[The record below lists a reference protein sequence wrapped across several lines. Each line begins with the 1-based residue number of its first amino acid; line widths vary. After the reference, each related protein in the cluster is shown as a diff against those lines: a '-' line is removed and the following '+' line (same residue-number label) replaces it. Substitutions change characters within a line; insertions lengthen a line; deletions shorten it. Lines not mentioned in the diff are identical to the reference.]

1 MNDWQKEYKLVQHTP
16 LIHFQHSEPHA
27 CLRATEVKPK
37 LDRFLIEQLEKDDRF
52 GDGRWKKWFVG
63 DGSQQSFDYMMR
75 ITPNS
80 EQVDRTQSIERAI
93 AKIENQDYK
102 RFHGIH
108 KNYFGNMASEKKRE
122 EKKKAIRE
130 TFKESLFYK
139 DGLTLTIRCF
149 IPELLTFID
158 EHIRGFF
165 MMHNFGTRQ
174 RKGFGSFT
182 VDISTEPNAPEDC
195 DLVGKYCQNAYYC
208 ELDGNVSANALL
220 NAVWVIS
227 GFLKSGFNL
236 NNNKKNKKENAA
248 SNIREKDY
256 VRGFVFR
263 YFQRGKNP
271 LANDKAFV
279 KQKVLL
285 NVYDEATPGEHR
297 RFYGNNVRY
306 RYVRGLLGTNENS
319 RFCRD
324 PRGETREDLTVHN
337 IYIHSAEGVER
348 FPSPLLFKPIGK
360 SVFILPQKMP
370 DEIFGSEF
378 YILEKNQEDEYDRK
392 ATSEQK
398 LNYLQTECK
407 SGMIKTP
414 TAEELAPGAKSGDE
428 ALKRFL
434 DAFAKDFN
442 DKTSD
447 KGGGYGIVDLIN
459 PDVDLAKK
467 LKLRPVLRT

>member
-1 MNDWQKEYKLVQHTP
+1 MYDWQKEYKLVQHTP

-37 LDRFLIEQLEKDDRF
+37 LDRFLIEQLEKDYRF
-52 GDGRWKKWFVG
+52 GDGRWKRWFVG

-80 EQVDRTQSIERAI
+80 ERVDRTQSIENGIERAI
-93 AKIENQDYK
+93 ARAEHRPPNASL
-102 RFHGIH
+102 HEIH
-108 KNYFGNMASEKKRE
+108 KNYFGNMASGNNIQDTVQ
-122 EKKKAIRE
+122 AIQE

-182 VDISTEPNAPEDC
+182 VDISTKSNEPKGF
-195 DLVGKYCQNAYYC
+195 DLVGKYCPNAYYC
-208 ELDGNVSANALL
+208 KLGNDVNADALL
-220 NAVWVIS
+220 DAVWVIS
-227 GFLKSGFNL
+227 AFLRSGFNRGEG
-236 NNNKKNKKENAA
+236 N
-248 SNIREKDY
+248 Y

-263 YFQRGKNP
+263 YFQREKNP
-271 LANDKAFV
+271 LSNDKAFV
-279 KQKVLL
+279 KQQVLH
-285 NVYDEATPGEHR
+285 NVYNEATRGEHLHP
-297 RFYGNNVRY
+297 YGNNVRY

-319 RFCRD
+319 RFCRAPNAHTPVYD
-324 PRGETREDLTVHN
+324 
-337 IYIHSAEGVER
+337 IYTHSAEGIER

-360 SVFILPQKMP
+360 FVFILPQKMP

-378 YILEKNQEDEYDRK
+378 YILEKNQEDEYDSK
-392 ATSEQK
+392 ATSDQK
-398 LNYLQTECK
+398 LNYLKQECK
-407 SGMIKTP
+407 NRMIKTP
-414 TAEELAPGAKSGDE
+414 TAEELAPGANSGDE

-467 LKLRPVLRT
+467 LRLRPVLRT

>member
-1 MNDWQKEYKLVQHTP
+1 MYDWQKEYKLVQHTP

-80 EQVDRTQSIERAI
+80 ERVDRTQSIENGIERAI
-93 AKIENQDYK
+93 ARAEHRPPNASL
-102 RFHGIH
+102 HEIH
-108 KNYFGNMASEKKRE
+108 KNYFGNMASGNNIQDTVQ
-122 EKKKAIRE
+122 AIQE
-130 TFKESLFYK
+130 TFKESLLYK

-182 VDISTEPNAPEDC
+182 VDISTKPNEPKGF
-195 DLVGKYCQNAYYC
+195 DLVGKYCPNAYYC
-208 ELDGNVSANALL
+208 KLDDNVNADALL

-227 GFLKSGFNL
+227 AFLRSGFNRGEG
-236 NNNKKNKKENAA
+236 N
-248 SNIREKDY
+248 Y

-263 YFQRGKNP
+263 YFQREKNP

-279 KQKVLL
+279 KQQVLH
-285 NVYDEATPGEHR
+285 NVYNEATRGEHLHP
-297 RFYGNNVRY
+297 YGNNVRY

-319 RFCRD
+319 RFCRA
-324 PRGETREDLTVHN
+324 PRGETREDRTVHN

-360 SVFILPQKMP
+360 FVFILPQKMP

-378 YILEKNQEDEYDRK
+378 YILKKNQEEEYDSK
-392 ATSEQK
+392 ATSDQK
-398 LNYLQTECK
+398 LNYLKQECK
-407 SGMIKTP
+407 GGMIKTP
-414 TAEELAPGAKSGDE
+414 TAEEIAPGAKSGDE
-428 ALKRFL
+428 ALKMFL

>member
-1 MNDWQKEYKLVQHTP
+1 MYDWQKEYKLVQHTP

-52 GDGRWKKWFVG
+52 GDDRWKKWFVG

-93 AKIENQDYK
+93 ARAEHRPPNANL
-102 RFHGIH
+102 HEIH
-108 KNYFGNMASEKKRE
+108 KNYFGNMASGNNIQDT
-122 EKKKAIRE
+122 IRE

-149 IPELLTFID
+149 IPELLTLID

-182 VDISTEPNAPEDC
+182 VDISTKPNEPKGF
-195 DLVGKYCQNAYYC
+195 DLVGKYCPNAYYC
-208 ELDGNVSANALL
+208 KLDNDVNADALL
-220 NAVWVIS
+220 DAVWVIS
-227 GFLKSGFNL
+227 AFLRSGFNRGEG
-236 NNNKKNKKENAA
+236 N
-248 SNIREKDY
+248 Y

-263 YFQRGKNP
+263 YFQREKNP

-279 KQKVLL
+279 KQQVLH
-285 NVYDEATPGEHR
+285 NVYNEATRGEHLHP
-297 RFYGNNVRY
+297 YGNNVRY

-324 PRGETREDLTVHN
+324 PNAHTPVYD
-337 IYIHSAEGVER
+337 IYTHSAEGIER

-360 SVFILPQKMP
+360 FVFILPQKMP
-370 DEIFGSEF
+370 DKIFGSEF
-378 YILEKNQEDEYDRK
+378 YILKKKQEEEYDSK
-392 ATSEQK
+392 ATSDQK
-398 LNYLQTECK
+398 LNYLKQECK
-407 SGMIKTP
+407 NRMIKTP
-414 TAEELAPGAKSGDE
+414 TAEELAPGANSGDE
-428 ALKRFL
+428 ALKMFL
-434 DAFAKDFN
+434 DAFTKDFN

-447 KGGGYGIVDLIN
+447 KGGGYGIDDLTSR
-459 PDVDLAKK
+459 DVFPAKY
-467 LKLRPVLRT
+467 LRLRPVLRT

>member
-80 EQVDRTQSIERAI
+80 EQVERTQSIERAI
-93 AKIENQDYK
+93 ARAEHRPPNANL
-102 RFHGIH
+102 HEIH
-108 KNYFGNMASEKKRE
+108 KNYFGNMASGNNIQDTVH
-122 EKKKAIRE
+122 AIQE

-182 VDISTEPNAPEDC
+182 VDISTKPNEPKGF
-195 DLVGKYCQNAYYC
+195 DLVGKYCPNAYYC
-208 ELDGNVSANALL
+208 KLDGNVNADALL
-220 NAVWVIS
+220 DAVWVIS
-227 GFLKSGFNL
+227 AFLRSGFNRGEG
-236 NNNKKNKKENAA
+236 N
-248 SNIREKDY
+248 Y

-263 YFQRGKNP
+263 YFQREKNP

-279 KQKVLL
+279 KQNVLR
-285 NVYDEATPGEHR
+285 NVYNEATRGEHLHP
-297 RFYGNNVRY
+297 YGNNVRY

-319 RFCRD
+319 RFCRA
-324 PRGETREDLTVHN
+324 PRGETREDRTVHN

-360 SVFILPQKMP
+360 FVFILPQKMP

-378 YILEKNQEDEYDRK
+378 YILEKKQEEEYDRK
-392 ATSEQK
+392 ATSDQK
-398 LNYLQTECK
+398 LNYLKQECK
-407 SGMIKTP
+407 NRMIKTP
-414 TAEELAPGAKSGDE
+414 TAEELAPGAKSDDE

-447 KGGGYGIVDLIN
+447 KGGGYGIDDLTSR
-459 PDVDLAKK
+459 DVFPAKY
-467 LKLRPVLRT
+467 LRLRPVLRT

>member
-80 EQVDRTQSIERAI
+80 ERVDRTQSIERAI
-93 AKIENQDYK
+93 ARVEHRPPNAS
-102 RFHGIH
+102 FHEIH
-108 KNYFGNMASEKKRE
+108 KNYFGNMASGNNIQDT
-122 EKKKAIRE
+122 IRK

-149 IPELLTFID
+149 IPELLTLID

-182 VDISTEPNAPEDC
+182 VDISTKPNEPKGF
-195 DLVGKYCQNAYYC
+195 DLVGKYCPNAYYC
-208 ELDGNVSANALL
+208 KLDGNVNADTLL
-220 NAVWVIS
+220 DAVWVIS
-227 GFLKSGFNL
+227 AFLRSGFNRGEG
-236 NNNKKNKKENAA
+236 N
-248 SNIREKDY
+248 Y

-263 YFQRGKNP
+263 YFQREKNP

-279 KQKVLL
+279 KQNVLL
-285 NVYDEATPGEHR
+285 NVYNEATRGEHIHP
-297 RFYGNNVRY
+297 YGNNVRY

-319 RFCRD
+319 RFCRAPNAHTPVYD
-324 PRGETREDLTVHN
+324 
-337 IYIHSAEGVER
+337 IYTHSAEGIER

-360 SVFILPQKMP
+360 FVFILPQKMP
-370 DEIFGSEF
+370 DKIFGSEF
-378 YILEKNQEDEYDRK
+378 YILKKKQEEEYDSK
-392 ATSEQK
+392 ATSDQK

-407 SGMIKTP
+407 NGMIKTP

-447 KGGGYGIVDLIN
+447 KGGGYGIDDLTSR
-459 PDVDLAKK
+459 DVLPAKY
-467 LKLRPVLRT
+467 LRLRPVLRT

>member
-1 MNDWQKEYKLVQHTP
+1 MYDWQKEYKLVQHTP

-75 ITPNS
+75 ITPSS

-93 AKIENQDYK
+93 ARAEHRPPNASL
-102 RFHGIH
+102 HEIH
-108 KNYFGNMASEKKRE
+108 KNYFGNMASGNNIQDT
-122 EKKKAIRE
+122 IRE

-182 VDISTEPNAPEDC
+182 VDISTKPNEPKGF
-195 DLVGKYCQNAYYC
+195 DLVGKYCPNAYYC
-208 ELDGNVSANALL
+208 KLDNDVNADALL
-220 NAVWVIS
+220 DAVWVIS
-227 GFLKSGFNL
+227 AFLRSGFNRGEG
-236 NNNKKNKKENAA
+236 N
-248 SNIREKDY
+248 Y

-263 YFQRGKNP
+263 YFQREKNP

-279 KQKVLL
+279 KQQVLR
-285 NVYDEATPGEHR
+285 NVYNEATRGEHLHP
-297 RFYGNNVRY
+297 YGNNVRY

-319 RFCRD
+319 RFCRAPNAHTPVYD
-324 PRGETREDLTVHN
+324 
-337 IYIHSAEGVER
+337 IYTHSAEGIER

-360 SVFILPQKMP
+360 FVFILPQKMP

-378 YILEKNQEDEYDRK
+378 YILEKNQEEKYDSK

-414 TAEELAPGAKSGDE
+414 TAEELAPGANSGDE
-428 ALKRFL
+428 ALKMFL

-447 KGGGYGIVDLIN
+447 KGGGYGIVDLTSR
-459 PDVDLAKK
+459 DVFPAKY
-467 LKLRPVLRT
+467 LWLRPVLRT

>member
-80 EQVDRTQSIERAI
+80 EQVERTHSIERAI
-93 AKIENQDYK
+93 ARAEHRPPNANL
-102 RFHGIH
+102 HEIH
-108 KNYFGNMASEKKRE
+108 KNYFGNMASGNSIQDT
-122 EKKKAIRE
+122 IRE

-182 VDISTEPNAPEDC
+182 VDISTEPNAPKGF
-195 DLVGKYCQNAYYC
+195 DLVGKYCPNAYYC
-208 ELDGNVSANALL
+208 KLDGNVNADALL
-220 NAVWVIS
+220 DAVWVIS
-227 GFLKSGFNL
+227 AFLRSGFNRGEG
-236 NNNKKNKKENAA
+236 N
-248 SNIREKDY
+248 Y

-263 YFQRGKNP
+263 YFQREKNP

-279 KQKVLL
+279 KQNVLH
-285 NVYDEATPGEHR
+285 NVYNEATRGEHLHP
-297 RFYGNNVRY
+297 YGNNVRY

-319 RFCRD
+319 RFCRA
-324 PRGETREDLTVHN
+324 PRGETREDRTVHN

-360 SVFILPQKMP
+360 FVFILPQKMP

-378 YILEKNQEDEYDRK
+378 YILEKNQEEKYDSK

-398 LNYLQTECK
+398 LNYLQTECE
-407 SGMIKTP
+407 SSMIKTP

-442 DKTSD
+442 DKSSD
-447 KGGGYGIVDLIN
+447 KGGGYGIVDLN
-459 PDVDLAKK
+459 SRDVFPAKY
-467 LKLRPVLRT
+467 LRLRPVLRT

>member
-93 AKIENQDYK
+93 ARAEHRPPNASL
-102 RFHGIH
+102 HEIH
-108 KNYFGNMASEKKRE
+108 KNYFGNMASGNNIQDT
-122 EKKKAIRE
+122 IRE

-182 VDISTEPNAPEDC
+182 VDISTKPNEPKGF
-195 DLVGKYCQNAYYC
+195 DLVGKYCPNAYYC
-208 ELDGNVSANALL
+208 KLDNDVNADALL
-220 NAVWVIS
+220 DAVWVIS
-227 GFLKSGFNL
+227 AFLRSGFNRGEG
-236 NNNKKNKKENAA
+236 N
-248 SNIREKDY
+248 Y

-263 YFQRGKNP
+263 YFQREKNP

-279 KQKVLL
+279 KQQVLR
-285 NVYDEATPGEHR
+285 NVYDEATRGEHLHP
-297 RFYGNNVRY
+297 YGNNVRY

-324 PRGETREDLTVHN
+324 PRGETREDRTVHN

-360 SVFILPQKMP
+360 FVFILTQKMP

-378 YILEKNQEDEYDRK
+378 YILEKNQEEEYDSK
-392 ATSEQK
+392 ATSDQK

-407 SGMIKTP
+407 SSMIKTP

-447 KGGGYGIVDLIN
+447 KGGGYGIDDLTSR
-459 PDVDLAKK
+459 DVFPAKYFR
-467 LKLRPVLRT
+467 LCPVLRT

>member
-80 EQVDRTQSIERAI
+80 EQVERTQSIERAI
-93 AKIENQDYK
+93 ARAEHRPPNTNL
-102 RFHGIH
+102 HEIH
-108 KNYFGNMASEKKRE
+108 KNYFGNMVSGNNIQAT
-122 EKKKAIRE
+122 IRE

-149 IPELLTFID
+149 IPELLTLID

-182 VDISTEPNAPEDC
+182 VDINTQPNAPKGF
-195 DLVGKYCQNAYYC
+195 DLVGKYCPNAYYC
-208 ELDGNVSANALL
+208 KLDGNVNADALL
-220 NAVWVIS
+220 DAVWVLS
-227 GFLKSGFNL
+227 AFLRSGFNRGEG
-236 NNNKKNKKENAA
+236 N
-248 SNIREKDY
+248 Y

-263 YFQRGKNP
+263 YFQREKNP

-279 KQKVLL
+279 KQQVLR
-285 NVYDEATPGEHR
+285 NVYNEATRGEHLHP
-297 RFYGNNVRY
+297 YGNNVRY

-319 RFCRD
+319 RFCRAPNAHTPVYD
-324 PRGETREDLTVHN
+324 
-337 IYIHSAEGVER
+337 IYTHSAEGIER

-360 SVFILPQKMP
+360 FVFILPQKMP
-370 DEIFGSEF
+370 DKIFGSEF
-378 YILEKNQEDEYDRK
+378 YILKKKQEEEYDSK
-392 ATSEQK
+392 ATSDQK

-407 SGMIKTP
+407 NRMIKTP
-414 TAEELAPGAKSGDE
+414 TAEELAPGANSGDE
-428 ALKRFL
+428 ALKMFL

-447 KGGGYGIVDLIN
+447 KGGGYGIVDLTSR
-459 PDVDLAKK
+459 DVLPAKY
-467 LKLRPVLRT
+467 LRLRPVLRT

>member
-80 EQVDRTQSIERAI
+80 EQVERTHSIERAI
-93 AKIENQDYK
+93 AKAEHRPPNANL
-102 RFHGIH
+102 HEIH
-108 KNYFGNMASEKKRE
+108 KNYFGNMASGNNIQDT
-122 EKKKAIRE
+122 IRE

-149 IPELLTFID
+149 IPELLTLID

-182 VDISTEPNAPEDC
+182 VDISTEPNAPKGF
-195 DLVGKYCQNAYYC
+195 DLVGKYCPNAYYC
-208 ELDGNVSANALL
+208 KLNDNVSADALL
-220 NAVWVIS
+220 DAVWVLS
-227 GFLKSGFNL
+227 AFLRSGFNRGEG
-236 NNNKKNKKENAA
+236 N
-248 SNIREKDY
+248 Y

-263 YFQRGKNP
+263 YFQRVKNP

-279 KQKVLL
+279 KQNVLH
-285 NVYDEATPGEHR
+285 NVYNEATRGEHLHP
-297 RFYGNNVRY
+297 YGNNVRY

-319 RFCRD
+319 RFCRA
-324 PRGETREDLTVHN
+324 PRGETREDRTVHN

-360 SVFILPQKMP
+360 FVFILPQKMP

-378 YILEKNQEDEYDRK
+378 YILEKNQEEEYDSK

-398 LNYLQTECK
+398 LNYLKQECK
-407 SGMIKTP
+407 GGMIKTP

-447 KGGGYGIVDLIN
+447 KGGGYGIDDLTSR
-459 PDVDLAKK
+459 DVFPAKY
-467 LKLRPVLRT
+467 LRLRPVLRT

>member
-1 MNDWQKEYKLVQHTP
+1 MYDWQKEYKLVQHTP

-80 EQVDRTQSIERAI
+80 EQVERTHSIERAI
-93 AKIENQDYK
+93 ARAEHRPPNASL
-102 RFHGIH
+102 HEIH
-108 KNYFGNMASEKKRE
+108 KNYFGNMASGNNIQDT
-122 EKKKAIRE
+122 IRE

-149 IPELLTFID
+149 IPELLTLID

-182 VDISTEPNAPEDC
+182 VDIRTEPNAPKGF
-195 DLVGKYCQNAYYC
+195 DLVGKYCPNAYYC
-208 ELDGNVSANALL
+208 KLNDNVSADALL
-220 NAVWVIS
+220 DAVWVIS
-227 GFLKSGFNL
+227 AFLRSGFNRGEG
-236 NNNKKNKKENAA
+236 N
-248 SNIREKDY
+248 Y

-263 YFQRGKNP
+263 YFQREKNP

-279 KQKVLL
+279 KQKVLR
-285 NVYDEATPGEHR
+285 NVYNEATRGEHLHP
-297 RFYGNNVRY
+297 YGNNVRY

-319 RFCRD
+319 RFCRA
-324 PRGETREDLTVHN
+324 PRGETREDRIVHN

-360 SVFILPQKMP
+360 FVFILPQKMP

-378 YILEKNQEDEYDRK
+378 YILEKKQEEEYDSK
-392 ATSEQK
+392 ATSDQK
-398 LNYLQTECK
+398 LNYLKQECK
-407 SGMIKTP
+407 GGMIKTP
-414 TAEELAPGAKSGDE
+414 TAEELAPEAKSGDE
-428 ALKRFL
+428 ALKMFL

>member
-93 AKIENQDYK
+93 ARAEHRPPNASL
-102 RFHGIH
+102 HEIH
-108 KNYFGNMASEKKRE
+108 KNYFGNMASGNNIQDT
-122 EKKKAIRE
+122 IRE

-182 VDISTEPNAPEDC
+182 VDISTEPNAPKGF
-195 DLVGKYCQNAYYC
+195 DLVGKYCPNAYYC
-208 ELDGNVSANALL
+208 KLDGNVNADALL
-220 NAVWVIS
+220 DAVWVIS
-227 GFLKSGFNL
+227 AFLRSGFNRGEG
-236 NNNKKNKKENAA
+236 N
-248 SNIREKDY
+248 Y

-263 YFQRGKNP
+263 YFQREKNP

-279 KQKVLL
+279 KQNVLL
-285 NVYDEATPGEHR
+285 NVYNEATRGEHIHP
-297 RFYGNNVRY
+297 YGNNVRY

-319 RFCRD
+319 RFCRN
-324 PRGETREDLTVHN
+324 PRGETREDRTVHN

-360 SVFILPQKMP
+360 FVFILPQKMP

-398 LNYLQTECK
+398 LNYLQTECE
-407 SGMIKTP
+407 SSMIKTP

-447 KGGGYGIVDLIN
+447 KGGGYGIDDLTSR
-459 PDVDLAKK
+459 DVFPAKY
-467 LKLRPVLRT
+467 LRLRPVLRT

>member
-1 MNDWQKEYKLVQHTP
+1 MYDWQKEYKLVQHTP

-80 EQVDRTQSIERAI
+80 EQVERTHSIERAI
-93 AKIENQDYK
+93 ARAEHRPPNASL
-102 RFHGIH
+102 HEIH
-108 KNYFGNMASEKKRE
+108 KNYFGNMASGNNIQDT
-122 EKKKAIRE
+122 IRE

-182 VDISTEPNAPEDC
+182 VDISTEPNAPKGF
-195 DLVGKYCQNAYYC
+195 DLVGKYCPNAYYC
-208 ELDGNVSANALL
+208 KLDNDVNADALL
-220 NAVWVIS
+220 DAVWVIS
-227 GFLKSGFNL
+227 AFLRSGFNRGEG
-236 NNNKKNKKENAA
+236 N
-248 SNIREKDY
+248 Y

-263 YFQRGKNP
+263 YFQREKNP

-279 KQKVLL
+279 KQNVLH
-285 NVYDEATPGEHR
+285 NVYNEATQGEHIHP
-297 RFYGNNVRY
+297 YGNNVRY

-319 RFCRD
+319 RFCRAPNAHTPVYD
-324 PRGETREDLTVHN
+324 
-337 IYIHSAEGVER
+337 IYTHSAEGIER

-360 SVFILPQKMP
+360 FIFILPQKMP
-370 DEIFGSEF
+370 DKIFGSEF
-378 YILEKNQEDEYDRK
+378 YILKKKQEEEYDSK
-392 ATSEQK
+392 ATSDQK
-398 LNYLQTECK
+398 LNYLKQECK
-407 SGMIKTP
+407 GGMIKTP
-414 TAEELAPGAKSGDE
+414 TAEELAPEAKSGDE
-428 ALKRFL
+428 ALKMFL

>member
-80 EQVDRTQSIERAI
+80 EQVERTQSIERAI
-93 AKIENQDYK
+93 ARAEHRPPNTNL
-102 RFHGIH
+102 HEIH
-108 KNYFGNMASEKKRE
+108 KNYFGNMASGNNIQDT
-122 EKKKAIRE
+122 IRE
-130 TFKESLFYK
+130 TFKESLLYK

-149 IPELLTFID
+149 IPELLTLID

-182 VDISTEPNAPEDC
+182 VDISTEPNAPKGF
-195 DLVGKYCQNAYYC
+195 DLVGKYCPNAYYC
-208 ELDGNVSANALL
+208 KLDGNVNADALL
-220 NAVWVIS
+220 DAVWVLS
-227 GFLKSGFNL
+227 AFLRSGFNRGEG
-236 NNNKKNKKENAA
+236 N
-248 SNIREKDY
+248 Y

-263 YFQRGKNP
+263 YFQREKNP
-271 LANDKAFV
+271 LANDKACV
-279 KQKVLL
+279 KQQVLR
-285 NVYDEATPGEHR
+285 NVYNEATRGEHLHP
-297 RFYGNNVRY
+297 YGNNVRY

-319 RFCRD
+319 RFCRAPNAHTPVYD
-324 PRGETREDLTVHN
+324 
-337 IYIHSAEGVER
+337 IYTHSAEGIER

-360 SVFILPQKMP
+360 FVFILPQKMP
-370 DEIFGSEF
+370 DKIFGSEF
-378 YILEKNQEDEYDRK
+378 YILKKKQEEEYDSK
-392 ATSEQK
+392 ATSDQK
-398 LNYLQTECK
+398 LNYLKQECK
-407 SGMIKTP
+407 NRMIKTP
-414 TAEELAPGAKSGDE
+414 TAEELAPGANSGDE
-428 ALKRFL
+428 ALKMFL

>member
-1 MNDWQKEYKLVQHTP
+1 MYDWQKEYKLVQHTP

-93 AKIENQDYK
+93 ARAEHRPPNVSL
-102 RFHGIH
+102 HEIH
-108 KNYFGNMASEKKRE
+108 KNYFGNMASGNNIQDT
-122 EKKKAIRE
+122 IRE

-182 VDISTEPNAPEDC
+182 VDISTKPNEPKGF
-195 DLVGKYCQNAYYC
+195 DLVGKYCPNAYYC
-208 ELDGNVSANALL
+208 KLDNDVNADALL
-220 NAVWVIS
+220 DAVWVIS
-227 GFLKSGFNL
+227 AFLRSGFNRGEG
-236 NNNKKNKKENAA
+236 N
-248 SNIREKDY
+248 Y

-263 YFQRGKNP
+263 YFQREKNP

-279 KQKVLL
+279 KQQVLR
-285 NVYDEATPGEHR
+285 NVYNEATRGEHLHP
-297 RFYGNNVRY
+297 YGNNVRY

-319 RFCRD
+319 RFCRAPNAHTPVYD
-324 PRGETREDLTVHN
+324 
-337 IYIHSAEGVER
+337 IYTHSAEGIER

-360 SVFILPQKMP
+360 FVFILPQKMP

-378 YILEKNQEDEYDRK
+378 YILEKNQEEKYDSK

-398 LNYLQTECK
+398 LNYLKQECK

-414 TAEELAPGAKSGDE
+414 TAEELAPGANSGDE
-428 ALKRFL
+428 ALKMFL

-447 KGGGYGIVDLIN
+447 KGGGYGIVDLTSR
-459 PDVDLAKK
+459 DVFPAKY
-467 LKLRPVLRT
+467 LWLRPVLRT

>member
-80 EQVDRTQSIERAI
+80 EQVERTQSIERAI
-93 AKIENQDYK
+93 ARAEHRPPNANL
-102 RFHGIH
+102 HEIH
-108 KNYFGNMASEKKRE
+108 KNYFGNMASGNNIQDT
-122 EKKKAIRE
+122 IRE

-182 VDISTEPNAPEDC
+182 VDINTQPNAPKGF
-195 DLVGKYCQNAYYC
+195 DLVGKYCPNAYYC
-208 ELDGNVSANALL
+208 KLDNDVNADALL
-220 NAVWVIS
+220 DAVWVIS
-227 GFLKSGFNL
+227 AFLRSGFNRGEG
-236 NNNKKNKKENAA
+236 N
-248 SNIREKDY
+248 Y

-279 KQKVLL
+279 KQKVLR
-285 NVYDEATPGEHR
+285 NVYNEATRGEHLHP
-297 RFYGNNVRY
+297 YGNNVRY

-319 RFCRD
+319 RFCRA
-324 PRGETREDLTVHN
+324 PRGETREDRTVHN

-360 SVFILPQKMP
+360 FVFILPQKMP

-407 SGMIKTP
+407 SSMIKTP

-447 KGGGYGIVDLIN
+447 KGGGYGIDDLTSR
-459 PDVDLAKK
+459 DVFPAKY
-467 LKLRPVLRT
+467 LRLRPVLRT

>member
-1 MNDWQKEYKLVQHTP
+1 MYDWQKEYKLVQHTP

-80 EQVDRTQSIERAI
+80 EQVERTQSIERAI
-93 AKIENQDYK
+93 ARAEHRPPNAN
-102 RFHGIH
+102 FHEIH
-108 KNYFGNMASEKKRE
+108 KNYFGNMASGNNIQDT
-122 EKKKAIRE
+122 IRE

-182 VDISTEPNAPEDC
+182 VDISTEPNAPKGF
-195 DLVGKYCQNAYYC
+195 DLVGKYCPNAYYC
-208 ELDGNVSANALL
+208 KLDGNVNADALL
-220 NAVWVIS
+220 DAVWVIS
-227 GFLKSGFNL
+227 AFLRSGFNRGEG
-236 NNNKKNKKENAA
+236 N
-248 SNIREKDY
+248 Y

-263 YFQRGKNP
+263 YFQREKNP

-279 KQKVLL
+279 KQKVLR
-285 NVYDEATPGEHR
+285 NVYDEATRGEHLHP
-297 RFYGNNVRY
+297 YGNNVRY

-324 PRGETREDLTVHN
+324 PRGGTREDRIVHN

-360 SVFILPQKMP
+360 FVFILPQKMP

-378 YILEKNQEDEYDRK
+378 YILEKKQEEEYDSK
-392 ATSEQK
+392 ATSDQK
-398 LNYLQTECK
+398 LNYLKQECK
-407 SGMIKTP
+407 GGMIKTP
-414 TAEELAPGAKSGDE
+414 TAEELAPEAKSGDE

-447 KGGGYGIVDLIN
+447 KGGGYGIDDLTSR
-459 PDVDLAKK
+459 DVFPAKY
-467 LKLRPVLRT
+467 LRLRPVLRT

>member
-1 MNDWQKEYKLVQHTP
+1 MYDWQKEYKLVQHTP

-80 EQVDRTQSIERAI
+80 EQVERTHSIERAI
-93 AKIENQDYK
+93 ARAEHRPPNASL
-102 RFHGIH
+102 HEIH
-108 KNYFGNMASEKKRE
+108 KNYFGNMASGNNIQDT
-122 EKKKAIRE
+122 IRE

-182 VDISTEPNAPEDC
+182 VDISTEPNAPKGF
-195 DLVGKYCQNAYYC
+195 DLVGKYCPNAYYC
-208 ELDGNVSANALL
+208 KLDNDVNADALL
-220 NAVWVIS
+220 DAVWVIS
-227 GFLKSGFNL
+227 AFLRSGFNRGEG
-236 NNNKKNKKENAA
+236 N
-248 SNIREKDY
+248 Y

-279 KQKVLL
+279 KQKVLR
-285 NVYDEATPGEHR
+285 NVYNEATRGEHLHP
-297 RFYGNNVRY
+297 YGNNVRY

-319 RFCRD
+319 RFCRA
-324 PRGETREDLTVHN
+324 PRGETREDRTVHN

-360 SVFILPQKMP
+360 FVFILPQKMP

-407 SGMIKTP
+407 NGMIKTP
-414 TAEELAPGAKSGDE
+414 TAEELAPGANSGDE

-447 KGGGYGIVDLIN
+447 KGGGYGIDDLTSR
-459 PDVDLAKK
+459 DVLPAKY
-467 LKLRPVLRT
+467 LRLRPVLRT

>member
-80 EQVDRTQSIERAI
+80 ERVDRTQSIENGIERAI
-93 AKIENQDYK
+93 ARAEHRPPNAS
-102 RFHGIH
+102 FHEIH
-108 KNYFGNMASEKKRE
+108 KNYFGNMASGNNIQDT
-122 EKKKAIRE
+122 IRE
-130 TFKESLFYK
+130 TFKESLLYK

-182 VDISTEPNAPEDC
+182 VDISTKPNEPKGF
-195 DLVGKYCQNAYYC
+195 DLVGKYCPNAYYC
-208 ELDGNVSANALL
+208 KLGNDVNADALL
-220 NAVWVIS
+220 DAVWVIS
-227 GFLKSGFNL
+227 AFLRSGFNRGEG
-236 NNNKKNKKENAA
+236 N
-248 SNIREKDY
+248 Y

-263 YFQRGKNP
+263 YFQREKNP

-279 KQKVLL
+279 KQNVLL
-285 NVYDEATPGEHR
+285 NVYNEATRGEHLHP
-297 RFYGNNVRY
+297 YGNNVRY

-319 RFCRD
+319 RFCRA
-324 PRGETREDLTVHN
+324 PRGETREDRTVHN

-360 SVFILPQKMP
+360 FVFILPQKMP
-370 DEIFGSEF
+370 DKIFGSEF
-378 YILEKNQEDEYDRK
+378 YILKKKQEEEYDSK

-398 LNYLQTECK
+398 LNYLKQECK
-407 SGMIKTP
+407 NRMIKTP

-447 KGGGYGIVDLIN
+447 KGGGYGIVDLTSR
-459 PDVDLAKK
+459 DVLPAKY
-467 LKLRPVLRT
+467 LRLRPVLRT

>member
-93 AKIENQDYK
+93 ARAEHRPPNASL
-102 RFHGIH
+102 HEIH
-108 KNYFGNMASEKKRE
+108 KNYFGNMASGNNIQDT
-122 EKKKAIRE
+122 IRE

-158 EHIRGFF
+158 EHIRVFF

-182 VDISTEPNAPEDC
+182 VDISTKPNEPKGF
-195 DLVGKYCQNAYYC
+195 DLVGKYCPNAYYC
-208 ELDGNVSANALL
+208 KLDNDVNADALL
-220 NAVWVIS
+220 DAVWVIS
-227 GFLKSGFNL
+227 AFLRSGFNRGEG
-236 NNNKKNKKENAA
+236 N
-248 SNIREKDY
+248 Y

-263 YFQRGKNP
+263 YFQREKNP

-279 KQKVLL
+279 KQQVLR
-285 NVYDEATPGEHR
+285 NVYNEATRGEHLHP
-297 RFYGNNVRY
+297 YGNNVRY

-319 RFCRD
+319 RFCRAPNAHTPVYD
-324 PRGETREDLTVHN
+324 
-337 IYIHSAEGVER
+337 IYTHSAEGIER

-360 SVFILPQKMP
+360 FVFILPQKMP

-378 YILEKNQEDEYDRK
+378 YILEKNQEEKYDSK

-398 LNYLQTECK
+398 LNYLKQECK

-414 TAEELAPGAKSGDE
+414 TAEELAPGANSGDE
-428 ALKRFL
+428 ALKMFL

-442 DKTSD
+442 DKT
-447 KGGGYGIVDLIN
+447 
-459 PDVDLAKK
+459 
-467 LKLRPVLRT
+467 R

>member
-1 MNDWQKEYKLVQHTP
+1 MYDWQKEYKLVQHTP

-37 LDRFLIEQLEKDDRF
+37 LDRFLIEQLEEDDRF

-80 EQVDRTQSIERAI
+80 EQVERTQSIERAI
-93 AKIENQDYK
+93 ARAEHRPPNAS
-102 RFHGIH
+102 FHEIH
-108 KNYFGNMASEKKRE
+108 KNYFGNMASGNNIQDT
-122 EKKKAIRE
+122 IRE

-182 VDISTEPNAPEDC
+182 VDISTEPNAPKGF
-195 DLVGKYCQNAYYC
+195 DLVGKYCPNAYYC
-208 ELDGNVSANALL
+208 KLDNDVNADALL
-220 NAVWVIS
+220 DAVWVIS
-227 GFLKSGFNL
+227 AFLRSGFNRGEG
-236 NNNKKNKKENAA
+236 N
-248 SNIREKDY
+248 Y

-279 KQKVLL
+279 KQKVLR
-285 NVYDEATPGEHR
+285 NVYNEATRGEHLHP
-297 RFYGNNVRY
+297 YGNNVRY

-319 RFCRD
+319 RFCRA
-324 PRGETREDLTVHN
+324 PRGETREDRTVHN

-360 SVFILPQKMP
+360 FVFILPQKMP

-407 SGMIKTP
+407 NGMIKTP
-414 TAEELAPGAKSGDE
+414 TAEELAPGANSGDE

-447 KGGGYGIVDLIN
+447 KGGGYGIDDLTSR
-459 PDVDLAKK
+459 DVLPAKY
-467 LKLRPVLRT
+467 LRLRPVLRT

>member
-1 MNDWQKEYKLVQHTP
+1 MYDWQKEYKLVQHTP

-93 AKIENQDYK
+93 ARAEHRPPNVSL
-102 RFHGIH
+102 HEIH
-108 KNYFGNMASEKKRE
+108 KNYFGNMASGNNIQDT
-122 EKKKAIRE
+122 IRE

-182 VDISTEPNAPEDC
+182 VDISTKPNEPKGF
-195 DLVGKYCQNAYYC
+195 DLVGKYCPNAYYC
-208 ELDGNVSANALL
+208 KLDNDVNADALL
-220 NAVWVIS
+220 DAVWVIS
-227 GFLKSGFNL
+227 AFLRSGFNRGEG
-236 NNNKKNKKENAA
+236 N
-248 SNIREKDY
+248 Y

-263 YFQRGKNP
+263 YFQREKNP

-279 KQKVLL
+279 KQQVLH
-285 NVYDEATPGEHR
+285 NVYNEATRGEHLHP
-297 RFYGNNVRY
+297 YGNNVRY

-319 RFCRD
+319 RFCRAPNAHTPVYD
-324 PRGETREDLTVHN
+324 
-337 IYIHSAEGVER
+337 IYTHSAEGIER

-360 SVFILPQKMP
+360 FVFILPQKMP

-378 YILEKNQEDEYDRK
+378 YILEKNQEEKYDSK

-414 TAEELAPGAKSGDE
+414 TAEELAPGANSGDE
-428 ALKRFL
+428 ALKMFL

-447 KGGGYGIVDLIN
+447 KGGGYGIVDLTSR
-459 PDVDLAKK
+459 DVFPAKYFW
-467 LKLRPVLRT
+467 LRPVLRT

>member
-80 EQVDRTQSIERAI
+80 EQVERTQSIERAI
-93 AKIENQDYK
+93 ARAEHRPPNASL
-102 RFHGIH
+102 HEIH
-108 KNYFGNMASEKKRE
+108 KNYFGNMASGNNIQDT
-122 EKKKAIRE
+122 IRE

-182 VDISTEPNAPEDC
+182 VDISTKPNEPKGF
-195 DLVGKYCQNAYYC
+195 DLVGKYCPNAYYC
-208 ELDGNVSANALL
+208 KLDNDVNADALL
-220 NAVWVIS
+220 DAVWVIS
-227 GFLKSGFNL
+227 AFLRSGFNRGEG
-236 NNNKKNKKENAA
+236 N
-248 SNIREKDY
+248 Y

-263 YFQRGKNP
+263 YFQREKNP

-279 KQKVLL
+279 KQQVLR
-285 NVYDEATPGEHR
+285 NVYNEATRGEHLHP
-297 RFYGNNVRY
+297 YGNNVRY

-319 RFCRD
+319 RFCRA
-324 PRGETREDLTVHN
+324 PRGGTREDRTVHN

-360 SVFILPQKMP
+360 FVFILPQKMP

-378 YILEKNQEDEYDRK
+378 YILEKNQEEKYDSK

-398 LNYLQTECK
+398 LNYLKQECK

-447 KGGGYGIVDLIN
+447 KGGGYGIDDLTSR
-459 PDVDLAKK
+459 DVFPAKY
-467 LKLRPVLRT
+467 LWLRPVLRT

>member
-80 EQVDRTQSIERAI
+80 EQVERTQSIERAI
-93 AKIENQDYK
+93 ARAEHRPPNAS
-102 RFHGIH
+102 FHEIH
-108 KNYFGNMASEKKRE
+108 KNYFGNMASGNNIQDT
-122 EKKKAIRE
+122 IRE

-182 VDISTEPNAPEDC
+182 VDISTEPNAPKGF
-195 DLVGKYCQNAYYC
+195 DLVGKYCPNAYYC
-208 ELDGNVSANALL
+208 KLDGNVNADALL
-220 NAVWVIS
+220 DAVWVIS
-227 GFLKSGFNL
+227 AFLRSGFNRGEG
-236 NNNKKNKKENAA
+236 N
-248 SNIREKDY
+248 Y

-263 YFQRGKNP
+263 YFQREKNP

-279 KQKVLL
+279 KQQVLR
-285 NVYDEATPGEHR
+285 NVYNEATRGEHLHP
-297 RFYGNNVRY
+297 YGNNVRY

-324 PRGETREDLTVHN
+324 PRGGTREDRTVHN

-360 SVFILPQKMP
+360 FVFILPQKMP

-378 YILEKNQEDEYDRK
+378 YILEKNQEEEYDSK
-392 ATSEQK
+392 ATSDQK
-398 LNYLQTECK
+398 LNYLKQECK
-407 SGMIKTP
+407 NGMIKTP

-428 ALKRFL
+428 ALKMFL

-447 KGGGYGIVDLIN
+447 KGGGYGIDDLTSR
-459 PDVDLAKK
+459 DVLPAKY
-467 LKLRPVLRT
+467 LRLRPVLRT

>member
-1 MNDWQKEYKLVQHTP
+1 MYDWQKEYKLVQHTP

-93 AKIENQDYK
+93 ARAEHRPPNASL
-102 RFHGIH
+102 HEIH
-108 KNYFGNMASEKKRE
+108 KNYFGNMASGNNIQDT
-122 EKKKAIRE
+122 IRE

-182 VDISTEPNAPEDC
+182 VDISTKPNEPKGF
-195 DLVGKYCQNAYYC
+195 DLVGKYCPNAYYC
-208 ELDGNVSANALL
+208 KLDNDVNADALL
-220 NAVWVIS
+220 DAVWVIS
-227 GFLKSGFNL
+227 AFLRSGFNRGEG
-236 NNNKKNKKENAA
+236 N
-248 SNIREKDY
+248 Y

-263 YFQRGKNP
+263 YFQREKNP

-279 KQKVLL
+279 KQQVLR
-285 NVYDEATPGEHR
+285 NVYNEATRGEHLHP
-297 RFYGNNVRY
+297 YGNNVRY

-319 RFCRD
+319 RFCRAPNAHTPVYD
-324 PRGETREDLTVHN
+324 
-337 IYIHSAEGVER
+337 IYTHSAEGIER

-360 SVFILPQKMP
+360 FVFILPQKMP

-378 YILEKNQEDEYDRK
+378 YILEKNQEEKYDSK
-392 ATSEQK
+392 ATSDQK

-407 SGMIKTP
+407 SSMIKTP

-428 ALKRFL
+428 ALKMFL

-447 KGGGYGIVDLIN
+447 KGGGYGIVDLTSR
-459 PDVDLAKK
+459 DVFPAKY
-467 LKLRPVLRT
+467 LWLRPVLRT

>member
-80 EQVDRTQSIERAI
+80 ERVDRTQSIERAI

-102 RFHGIH
+102 HFHEIH
-108 KNYFGNMASEKKRE
+108 KNYFGNMASGNNIQDT
-122 EKKKAIRE
+122 IRE

-182 VDISTEPNAPEDC
+182 VDISTKPNEPKGF
-195 DLVGKYCQNAYYC
+195 DLVGKYCPNAYYC
-208 ELDGNVSANALL
+208 KLDGNVNADALL
-220 NAVWVIS
+220 DAVWVIS
-227 GFLKSGFNL
+227 AFLRSGFNRGEG
-236 NNNKKNKKENAA
+236 N
-248 SNIREKDY
+248 Y

-263 YFQRGKNP
+263 YFQREKNP

-279 KQKVLL
+279 KQQVLR
-285 NVYDEATPGEHR
+285 NVYNEATRGEHLHP
-297 RFYGNNVRY
+297 YGNNVRY

-319 RFCRD
+319 RFCRAPNAHTPVYD
-324 PRGETREDLTVHN
+324 
-337 IYIHSAEGVER
+337 IYTHSAEGIER

-360 SVFILPQKMP
+360 FVFILPQKMP

-378 YILEKNQEDEYDRK
+378 YILEKNQEEKYDSK

-414 TAEELAPGAKSGDE
+414 TAEELAPGANSGDE
-428 ALKRFL
+428 ALKMFL

-447 KGGGYGIVDLIN
+447 KGGGYGIDDLTSR
-459 PDVDLAKK
+459 DVFPAKY
-467 LKLRPVLRT
+467 LWLRPVLRT

>member
-80 EQVDRTQSIERAI
+80 EQVERTQSIENGIERAI
-93 AKIENQDYK
+93 ARAEHRSPNASL
-102 RFHGIH
+102 HEIH
-108 KNYFGNMASEKKRE
+108 KNYFGNMASGNNIQDTVQ
-122 EKKKAIRE
+122 AIQE

-149 IPELLTFID
+149 IPELLTLID

-182 VDISTEPNAPEDC
+182 VDINTEPNAPKGF
-195 DLVGKYCQNAYYC
+195 DLVRKYCPNAYYC
-208 ELDGNVSANALL
+208 KLDDNVSADALL
-220 NAVWVIS
+220 DAVWVLS
-227 GFLKSGFNL
+227 AFLKSGFNRGEG
-236 NNNKKNKKENAA
+236 N
-248 SNIREKDY
+248 Y

-263 YFQRGKNP
+263 YFQREKNP

-285 NVYDEATPGEHR
+285 NVYNEATRGEHLHP
-297 RFYGNNVRY
+297 YGNNVRY

-319 RFCRD
+319 RFCRN
-324 PRGETREDLTVHN
+324 PRGETREDRTVHN

-360 SVFILPQKMP
+360 FVFILP
-370 DEIFGSEF
+370 
-378 YILEKNQEDEYDRK
+378 
-392 ATSEQK
+392 
-398 LNYLQTECK
+398 
-407 SGMIKTP
+407 
-414 TAEELAPGAKSGDE
+414 
-428 ALKRFL
+428 
-434 DAFAKDFN
+434 
-442 DKTSD
+442 
-447 KGGGYGIVDLIN
+447 
-459 PDVDLAKK
+459 
-467 LKLRPVLRT
+467 

>member
-1 MNDWQKEYKLVQHTP
+1 MYDWQKEYKLVQHTP

-75 ITPNS
+75 ITPSS

-93 AKIENQDYK
+93 ARAEHRPPNANL
-102 RFHGIH
+102 HEIH
-108 KNYFGNMASEKKRE
+108 KNYFGNMASGNNIQDT
-122 EKKKAIRE
+122 IRE

-182 VDISTEPNAPEDC
+182 VDISTKPNEPKGF
-195 DLVGKYCQNAYYC
+195 DLVGKYCPNAYYC
-208 ELDGNVSANALL
+208 KLDNDVNADALL
-220 NAVWVIS
+220 DAVWVIS
-227 GFLKSGFNL
+227 AFLRSGFNRGEG
-236 NNNKKNKKENAA
+236 N
-248 SNIREKDY
+248 Y

-263 YFQRGKNP
+263 YFQREKNP

-279 KQKVLL
+279 KQQVLR
-285 NVYDEATPGEHR
+285 NVYNEATRGEHLHP
-297 RFYGNNVRY
+297 YGNNVRY

-319 RFCRD
+319 RFCRAPNAHTPVYD
-324 PRGETREDLTVHN
+324 
-337 IYIHSAEGVER
+337 IYTHSAEGIER

-360 SVFILPQKMP
+360 FVFILPQKMP

-378 YILEKNQEDEYDRK
+378 YILKKKQEEEYGSK
-392 ATSEQK
+392 ATSDQK
-398 LNYLQTECK
+398 LNYLKQECK

-414 TAEELAPGAKSGDE
+414 TAEELAPGANSGDE
-428 ALKRFL
+428 ALKMFL

-447 KGGGYGIVDLIN
+447 KGGGYGIVDLTSR
-459 PDVDLAKK
+459 DVFPAKY
-467 LKLRPVLRT
+467 LWLRPVLRT

>member
-80 EQVDRTQSIERAI
+80 ERVDRTQSIERAI
-93 AKIENQDYK
+93 ARAEHRPPNASL
-102 RFHGIH
+102 HEIH
-108 KNYFGNMASEKKRE
+108 KNYFGNMASGNNIQDTVQ
-122 EKKKAIRE
+122 AIQE

-149 IPELLTFID
+149 IPELLTLID

-182 VDISTEPNAPEDC
+182 VDISTEPNAPKGF
-195 DLVGKYCQNAYYC
+195 DLVRKYCPNAYYC
-208 ELDGNVSANALL
+208 KLDGNVNADALL
-220 NAVWVIS
+220 DAVWVIS
-227 GFLKSGFNL
+227 AFLRSGFNRGEG
-236 NNNKKNKKENAA
+236 N
-248 SNIREKDY
+248 Y

-263 YFQRGKNP
+263 YFHREENP

-279 KQKVLL
+279 KQNVLL
-285 NVYDEATPGEHR
+285 NVYNEATRGEHR

-319 RFCRD
+319 RFCRN
-324 PRGETREDLTVHN
+324 PRGETREDRTVHN

-360 SVFILPQKMP
+360 FVFILPQKMP
-370 DEIFGSEF
+370 DRIFGSEF
-378 YILEKNQEDEYDRK
+378 YILKKSQDEEYDSK

-407 SGMIKTP
+407 NGMIKTP

>member
-80 EQVDRTQSIERAI
+80 EQVERTQSIENGIERAI
-93 AKIENQDYK
+93 ARAEHRPPNASL
-102 RFHGIH
+102 HEIH
-108 KNYFGNMASEKKRE
+108 KNYFGNMASGNNIQDTVQ
-122 EKKKAIRE
+122 AIQE
-130 TFKESLFYK
+130 TFKESLLYK

-149 IPELLTFID
+149 IPELLTLID

-182 VDISTEPNAPEDC
+182 VDINTEPNAPKGF
-195 DLVGKYCQNAYYC
+195 DLVRKYCPNAYYC
-208 ELDGNVSANALL
+208 KLDDNVSADALL
-220 NAVWVIS
+220 DAVWVLS
-227 GFLKSGFNL
+227 AFLKSGFNRGEG
-236 NNNKKNKKENAA
+236 N
-248 SNIREKDY
+248 Y

-263 YFQRGKNP
+263 YFQREKNP

-279 KQKVLL
+279 KQQVLH
-285 NVYDEATPGEHR
+285 NVYNEATRGEHLHP
-297 RFYGNNVRY
+297 YGNNVRY

-319 RFCRD
+319 RFCRAPNAHTPVYD
-324 PRGETREDLTVHN
+324 
-337 IYIHSAEGVER
+337 IYTHSAEGIER

-360 SVFILPQKMP
+360 FVFILPQKMP

-378 YILEKNQEDEYDRK
+378 YILKKKQEEEYDSK
-392 ATSEQK
+392 ATSDQK
-398 LNYLQTECK
+398 LNYLKQECK
-407 SGMIKTP
+407 NRMIKTP
-414 TAEELAPGAKSGDE
+414 TAEELAPGANSGDE
-428 ALKRFL
+428 ALKMFL

-447 KGGGYGIVDLIN
+447 KGGGYGIDDLTSR
-459 PDVDLAKK
+459 DVFPAKY
-467 LKLRPVLRT
+467 LRLRPVLRT

>member
-93 AKIENQDYK
+93 ARAEHRPPNASL
-102 RFHGIH
+102 HEIH
-108 KNYFGNMASEKKRE
+108 KNYFGNMSSGNNIQDT
-122 EKKKAIRE
+122 IRE

-182 VDISTEPNAPEDC
+182 VDISTKPNEPKGF
-195 DLVGKYCQNAYYC
+195 DLVGKYCPNAYYC
-208 ELDGNVSANALL
+208 KLDNDVNADALL
-220 NAVWVIS
+220 DAVWVIS
-227 GFLKSGFNL
+227 AFLRSGFNRGEG
-236 NNNKKNKKENAA
+236 N
-248 SNIREKDY
+248 Y

-263 YFQRGKNP
+263 YFQREKNP

-279 KQKVLL
+279 KQQVLR
-285 NVYDEATPGEHR
+285 NVYNEATRGEHLHP
-297 RFYGNNVRY
+297 YGNNVRY

-319 RFCRD
+319 RFCRAPNAHTPVYD
-324 PRGETREDLTVHN
+324 
-337 IYIHSAEGVER
+337 IYTHSAEGIER

-360 SVFILPQKMP
+360 FVFILPQKMP

-378 YILEKNQEDEYDRK
+378 YILEKNQEEKYDSK

-414 TAEELAPGAKSGDE
+414 TAEELAPGANSGDE
-428 ALKRFL
+428 ALKMFL

-447 KGGGYGIVDLIN
+447 KGGGYGIVDLTSR
-459 PDVDLAKK
+459 DVFPAKY
-467 LKLRPVLRT
+467 LCLRPVLRT

>member
-1 MNDWQKEYKLVQHTP
+1 MYDWQKEYKLVQHTP

-37 LDRFLIEQLEKDDRF
+37 LDRFLIEQLEKDGRF

-80 EQVDRTQSIERAI
+80 EQVERTHSIERAI
-93 AKIENQDYK
+93 ARAEHRPPNANL
-102 RFHGIH
+102 HEIH
-108 KNYFGNMASEKKRE
+108 KNYFGNMASGNNIQDT
-122 EKKKAIRE
+122 IRE

-182 VDISTEPNAPEDC
+182 VDISTKPNEPKGF
-195 DLVGKYCQNAYYC
+195 DLVGKYCPNAYYC
-208 ELDGNVSANALL
+208 KLGNDVNADALL
-220 NAVWVIS
+220 DAVWVIS
-227 GFLKSGFNL
+227 AFLRSGFNRGEG
-236 NNNKKNKKENAA
+236 N
-248 SNIREKDY
+248 Y

-263 YFQRGKNP
+263 YFQREKNP
-271 LANDKAFV
+271 IANDKAFV
-279 KQKVLL
+279 KQQVLR
-285 NVYDEATPGEHR
+285 NVYNEATRGEHLHP
-297 RFYGNNVRY
+297 YGNNVRY

-319 RFCRD
+319 RFCRA
-324 PRGETREDLTVHN
+324 PRGETREDRTVHN

-360 SVFILPQKMP
+360 FVFILPQKMP

-378 YILEKNQEDEYDRK
+378 YILEKNQEEEYDSK
-392 ATSEQK
+392 ATSDQK

-407 SGMIKTP
+407 NGMIKTP
-414 TAEELAPGAKSGDE
+414 TTEELAPGAKSGDE

-447 KGGGYGIVDLIN
+447 KGGGYGIDDLTSR
-459 PDVDLAKK
+459 DVFPAKY
-467 LKLRPVLRT
+467 LWLRPVLRT

>member
-80 EQVDRTQSIERAI
+80 EQVDRTQSIENGIERAI
-93 AKIENQDYK
+93 ARAEHRPPNASL
-102 RFHGIH
+102 HEIH
-108 KNYFGNMASEKKRE
+108 KNYFGNMASGNNIQDTVQ
-122 EKKKAIRE
+122 AIQE

-182 VDISTEPNAPEDC
+182 VDISTKPNEPKGF
-195 DLVGKYCQNAYYC
+195 DLVGKYCPNAYYC
-208 ELDGNVSANALL
+208 KLGNDVNADALL
-220 NAVWVIS
+220 DAVWVIS
-227 GFLKSGFNL
+227 AFLRSGFNRGEG
-236 NNNKKNKKENAA
+236 N
-248 SNIREKDY
+248 Y

-263 YFQRGKNP
+263 YFQREKNP

-279 KQKVLL
+279 KQQVLH
-285 NVYDEATPGEHR
+285 NVYNEATRGEHLHP
-297 RFYGNNVRY
+297 YGNNVRY

-319 RFCRD
+319 RFCRA
-324 PRGETREDLTVHN
+324 PRGETREDRTVHN
-337 IYIHSAEGVER
+337 IYIHSAEGIER

-360 SVFILPQKMP
+360 FVFILPQKMP

-378 YILEKNQEDEYDRK
+378 YILEKNQEEEYDSK
-392 ATSEQK
+392 ATS
-398 LNYLQTECK
+398 
-407 SGMIKTP
+407 
-414 TAEELAPGAKSGDE
+414 
-428 ALKRFL
+428 
-434 DAFAKDFN
+434 
-442 DKTSD
+442 
-447 KGGGYGIVDLIN
+447 
-459 PDVDLAKK
+459 
-467 LKLRPVLRT
+467 

>member
-1 MNDWQKEYKLVQHTP
+1 MYDWQKEYKLVQHTP

-93 AKIENQDYK
+93 ARAEHRPPNASL
-102 RFHGIH
+102 HEIH
-108 KNYFGNMASEKKRE
+108 KNYFGNMASGNNIQDT
-122 EKKKAIRE
+122 IRE
-130 TFKESLFYK
+130 TFKESLLYK

-149 IPELLTFID
+149 IPELLTLID

-182 VDISTEPNAPEDC
+182 VDIRTEPNAPKGF
-195 DLVGKYCQNAYYC
+195 DLVGKYCPNAYYC
-208 ELDGNVSANALL
+208 KLDNDVNADALL
-220 NAVWVIS
+220 DAVWVIS
-227 GFLKSGFNL
+227 AFLRSGFNRGEG
-236 NNNKKNKKENAA
+236 N
-248 SNIREKDY
+248 Y

-263 YFQRGKNP
+263 YFQREKNP

-279 KQKVLL
+279 KQKVLH
-285 NVYDEATPGEHR
+285 NVYNEATRGEHLHP
-297 RFYGNNVRY
+297 YGNNVRY

-319 RFCRD
+319 RFCRAPNAHTPVYD
-324 PRGETREDLTVHN
+324 
-337 IYIHSAEGVER
+337 IYTHSAEGVER

-360 SVFILPQKMP
+360 FVFILPQKMP

-378 YILEKNQEDEYDRK
+378 YILEKKQEEEYDSK
-392 ATSEQK
+392 ATSDQK
-398 LNYLQTECK
+398 LNYLKQECK
-407 SGMIKTP
+407 GGMIKTP
-414 TAEELAPGAKSGDE
+414 TAEELAPEAKSGDE

-447 KGGGYGIVDLIN
+447 KGGGYGIDDLTSR
-459 PDVDLAKK
+459 DVFPAKY
-467 LKLRPVLRT
+467 LRLRPVLRT

>member
-80 EQVDRTQSIERAI
+80 EQVERTQSIERAI
-93 AKIENQDYK
+93 ARAEHRPPNAS
-102 RFHGIH
+102 FHEIH
-108 KNYFGNMASEKKRE
+108 KNYFGNMASGNNIQDT
-122 EKKKAIRE
+122 IRE

-182 VDISTEPNAPEDC
+182 VDINTEPNAPKGF
-195 DLVGKYCQNAYYC
+195 DLVRKYCPNAYYC
-208 ELDGNVSANALL
+208 KLDDNVSADALL
-220 NAVWVIS
+220 DAVWVLS
-227 GFLKSGFNL
+227 AFLKSGFNRGEG
-236 NNNKKNKKENAA
+236 N
-248 SNIREKDY
+248 Y

-263 YFQRGKNP
+263 YFQREKNP

-285 NVYDEATPGEHR
+285 NVYNEATRGEHLHP
-297 RFYGNNVRY
+297 YGNNVRY
-306 RYVRGLLGTNENS
+306 RYVRGFLGTNENS
-319 RFCRD
+319 RFCRN
-324 PRGETREDLTVHN
+324 PRGGTREDRTVHN

-360 SVFILPQKMP
+360 FVFILPQKMP

-378 YILEKNQEDEYDRK
+378 YILEKNQEEEYDSK
-392 ATSEQK
+392 ATSDQK
-398 LNYLQTECK
+398 LNYLKQECK
-407 SGMIKTP
+407 GGMIKTP

-442 DKTSD
+442 NKTSD
-447 KGGGYGIVDLIN
+447 KGGGYGIDDLTSR
-459 PDVDLAKK
+459 DVFPAKY
-467 LKLRPVLRT
+467 LRLRPVLRT

>member
-37 LDRFLIEQLEKDDRF
+37 LDRFLIEQLEEDDRF

-80 EQVDRTQSIERAI
+80 ERVDRTQSIENGIERAI
-93 AKIENQDYK
+93 ARAEHRSPNAILHE
-102 RFHGIH
+102 IH
-108 KNYFGNMASEKKRE
+108 KNYFGNMASGNNIQDTVQ
-122 EKKKAIRE
+122 AIQE

-149 IPELLTFID
+149 IPELLTLID

-182 VDISTEPNAPEDC
+182 VDISTEPNAPKGF
-195 DLVGKYCQNAYYC
+195 DLVGKYCPNAYYC
-208 ELDGNVSANALL
+208 KLNDNVSADALL
-220 NAVWVIS
+220 DAVWVIS
-227 GFLKSGFNL
+227 AFLRSGFNRGEG
-236 NNNKKNKKENAA
+236 N
-248 SNIREKDY
+248 Y

-263 YFQRGKNP
+263 YFQREENP

-279 KQKVLL
+279 KQKVLH
-285 NVYDEATPGEHR
+285 NVYNEATRGEHLHP
-297 RFYGNNVRY
+297 YGNNVRY

-324 PRGETREDLTVHN
+324 PNAHTPVYD
-337 IYIHSAEGVER
+337 IYTHSAEGIER

-360 SVFILPQKMP
+360 FVFILPQKMP
-370 DEIFGSEF
+370 DKIFGSEF
-378 YILEKNQEDEYDRK
+378 YILKKKQEEEYDSK
-392 ATSEQK
+392 ATSDQK
-398 LNYLQTECK
+398 LNYLKQECK
-407 SGMIKTP
+407 NRMIKTP

-447 KGGGYGIVDLIN
+447 KGGGYGIDDLTSR
-459 PDVDLAKK
+459 DVFPAKY
-467 LKLRPVLRT
+467 LRLRPVLRT

>member
-16 LIHFQHSEPHA
+16 LIHFQPSEPHA

-80 EQVDRTQSIERAI
+80 EQVERTQSIENGIERAI
-93 AKIENQDYK
+93 ARAEHRPPNASL
-102 RFHGIH
+102 HEIH
-108 KNYFGNMASEKKRE
+108 KNYFGNMASGNNIQDTVQ
-122 EKKKAIRE
+122 AIQE

-149 IPELLTFID
+149 IPELLTLID

-182 VDISTEPNAPEDC
+182 VDINTEPNAPKGF
-195 DLVGKYCQNAYYC
+195 DLVRKYCPNAYYC
-208 ELDGNVSANALL
+208 KLDDNVSADALL
-220 NAVWVIS
+220 DAVWVLS
-227 GFLKSGFNL
+227 AFLKSGFNRGEG
-236 NNNKKNKKENAA
+236 N
-248 SNIREKDY
+248 Y

-263 YFQRGKNP
+263 YFQREKNP

-285 NVYDEATPGEHR
+285 NVYNEATRGEHLHP
-297 RFYGNNVRY
+297 YGNNVRY

-319 RFCRD
+319 RFCLNPRSQIRRD
-324 PRGETREDLTVHN
+324 HTVHN

-360 SVFILPQKMP
+360 FVFILPQKMP

-378 YILEKNQEDEYDRK
+378 YILEKSQEDKYDSK

-398 LNYLQTECK
+398 LNYLKQECK
-407 SGMIKTP
+407 GGMIKTP

-442 DKTSD
+442 DKYSD

>member
-1 MNDWQKEYKLVQHTP
+1 MYDWQKEYKLVQHTP

-93 AKIENQDYK
+93 ARAEHRPPNVSL
-102 RFHGIH
+102 HEIH
-108 KNYFGNMASEKKRE
+108 KNYFGNMASGNNIQDT
-122 EKKKAIRE
+122 IRE

-182 VDISTEPNAPEDC
+182 VDISTEPNAPKGF
-195 DLVGKYCQNAYYC
+195 DLVGKYCPNAYYC
-208 ELDGNVSANALL
+208 KLDGNVNADALL
-220 NAVWVIS
+220 DAVWVIS
-227 GFLKSGFNL
+227 AFLRSGFNRGEG
-236 NNNKKNKKENAA
+236 N
-248 SNIREKDY
+248 Y

-263 YFQRGKNP
+263 YFQREKNP

-279 KQKVLL
+279 KQQVLR
-285 NVYDEATPGEHR
+285 NVYNEATRGEHLHP
-297 RFYGNNVRY
+297 YGNNVRY

-319 RFCRD
+319 RFCRA
-324 PRGETREDLTVHN
+324 PRGGTREDRTVHN

-360 SVFILPQKMP
+360 FVFILPQKMP

-378 YILEKNQEDEYDRK
+378 YILEKNQEEKYDSK

-398 LNYLQTECK
+398 LNYLKQECK

-447 KGGGYGIVDLIN
+447 KGGGYGIDDLTSR
-459 PDVDLAKK
+459 DVFPAKY
-467 LKLRPVLRT
+467 LWLRPVLRT

>member
-80 EQVDRTQSIERAI
+80 EQVERTQSIENGIERAI
-93 AKIENQDYK
+93 ARAEHRSPNASL
-102 RFHGIH
+102 HEIH
-108 KNYFGNMASEKKRE
+108 KNYFGNMASGNNIQDTVQ
-122 EKKKAIRE
+122 AIQE

-149 IPELLTFID
+149 IPELLTLID

-182 VDISTEPNAPEDC
+182 VDISTEPNAPKGF
-195 DLVGKYCQNAYYC
+195 DLVRKYCPNAYYC
-208 ELDGNVSANALL
+208 KLDDNVSADALL
-220 NAVWVIS
+220 NAVWVLS
-227 GFLKSGFNL
+227 AFLKSGFNRGEG
-236 NNNKKNKKENAA
+236 N
-248 SNIREKDY
+248 Y

-263 YFQRGKNP
+263 YFQREKNP

-279 KQKVLL
+279 KQQVLH
-285 NVYDEATPGEHR
+285 NVYNEATRGEHLHP
-297 RFYGNNVRY
+297 YGNNVRY

-319 RFCRD
+319 RFCRAPNAHTPVYD
-324 PRGETREDLTVHN
+324 
-337 IYIHSAEGVER
+337 IYTHSAEGIER

-360 SVFILPQKMP
+360 FVFILPQKMP

-378 YILEKNQEDEYDRK
+378 YILEKNQEEEYDSK

-398 LNYLQTECK
+398 LNYLKQECK
-407 SGMIKTP
+407 GGMIKTP

-447 KGGGYGIVDLIN
+447 KGGGYGIDDLTSR
-459 PDVDLAKK
+459 DVLPAKY
-467 LKLRPVLRT
+467 LRLRPVLRT

>member
-80 EQVDRTQSIERAI
+80 EQVERTHSIERAI
-93 AKIENQDYK
+93 ARAEHRPPNAS
-102 RFHGIH
+102 FHEIH
-108 KNYFGNMASEKKRE
+108 KNYFGNMASGNNIQDT
-122 EKKKAIRE
+122 IRE

-182 VDISTEPNAPEDC
+182 VDISTKPNEPKGF
-195 DLVGKYCQNAYYC
+195 DLVGKYCPNAYYC
-208 ELDGNVSANALL
+208 KLGNDVNADALL
-220 NAVWVIS
+220 DAVWVIS
-227 GFLKSGFNL
+227 AFLRSGFNRGEG
-236 NNNKKNKKENAA
+236 N
-248 SNIREKDY
+248 Y

-263 YFQRGKNP
+263 YFQREKNP

-279 KQKVLL
+279 KQQVLR
-285 NVYDEATPGEHR
+285 NVYDEATRGEHLHP
-297 RFYGNNVRY
+297 YGNNVRY

-319 RFCRD
+319 RFCRA
-324 PRGETREDLTVHN
+324 PRGETREDRTVHN

-360 SVFILPQKMP
+360 FVFILPQKMP

-378 YILEKNQEDEYDRK
+378 YILEKNQEEEYDSK

-398 LNYLQTECK
+398 LNYLKQECK
-407 SGMIKTP
+407 GGMIKTP

-447 KGGGYGIVDLIN
+447 KGGGYGIDDLTSR
-459 PDVDLAKK
+459 DVLPAKY
-467 LKLRPVLRT
+467 LRLRPVLRT